1 MAGTFCASS
10 MTTTA
15 GAFVRGSARE
25 RCTRRSGSRRYSA
38 RSPGLEKSSHT
49 AVSGRSRRSRVD
61 FPVCLAPKTMCTYG
75 ARKRVLHAG
84 SIQRPN
90 IIWTSYLPDYYKVK
104 CVIGLPTRR
113 EPEGPQ
119 RGPDCRR
126 RDSLPSEGE
135 VRTGGGVGFTAGK
148 GKHWRRVGANGRE

>member
-15 GAFVRGSARE
+15 GAFVRGSARQ

-49 AVSGRSRRSRVD
+49 AASGRSRRSRVD

-75 ARKRVLHAG
+75 ARKRVVHAG

-90 IIWTSYLPDYYKVK
+90 IIWTLYLPDYYKVN
-104 CVIGLPTRR
+104 CVIGLPTR
-113 EPEGPQ
+113 GGA
-119 RGPDCRR
+119 RGCPARSGLPR
-126 RDSLPSEGE
+126 RDSLPSGGE
-135 VRTGGGVGFTAGK
+135 VRTRGSVGLQQEGVSIGLELG
-148 GKHWRRVGANGRE
+148 